1 MEQGIRGKADAAELK
16 KLAEDKASSAVVNE
30 LVKRLNKLEEKVKFE
45 LADGDDK
52 ASLSG
57 SEAGDGDSGSEDGH
71 RHHPNAIKEE
81 DEEDDGESEKPK
93 PKRRPHSGQQKTS
106 ASASPTKQPTA

>member
-1 MEQGIRGKADAAELK
+1 MKYQMELGIRGKADAAELK

-45 LADGDDK
+45 LADGDK

-57 SEAGDGDSGSEDGH
+57 SEGESGSEEGAQ
-71 RHHPNAIKEE
+71 HHPNAIKEE
-81 DEEDDGESEKPK
+81 DEEHDSESEKPK
-93 PKRRPHSGQQKTS
+93 QKRRPQSGQQK
-106 ASASPTKQPTA
+106 ANASPSKVPS